1 MISKKTC
8 QLIGEQ
14 VGHEFAAFIQYVAIS
29 AHFESEA
36 LPKLA
41 RYFAKQAEEEKV
53 HALKFIKFLV
63 DTDQAVAVPAIPQPK
78 CDFKTVEDA
87 IRLAHDQEVR
97 VTKQIEAIYNQ
108 AASESDR
115 ITQNFLQWFLTEQ
128 LEEVASMDTL
138 LKIVLRAGDNL
149 FRVEDYIA
157 REGHP
162 EDTATA

>member
-1 MISKKTC
+1 MISTKTV
-8 QLIGEQ
+8 QLINAQ
-14 VGHEFAAFIQYVAIS
+14 VGHEFAAFVQYVALS

-41 RYFAKQAEEEKV
+41 AYFATQAEEEKT
-53 HALKFIKFLV
+53 HALKFIKFLN
-63 DTDQAVAVPAIPQPK
+63 DTDQDVSIPAIPQPA
-78 CDFKTVEDA
+78 CSFKSIEEA
-87 IRLAHDQEVR
+87 IQLAYDQEVR

-115 ITQNFLQWFLTEQ
+115 ITQSFLQWFLTEQ

-138 LKIVLRAGDNL
+138 LKIVRRAGNDL
-149 FRVEDYIA
+149 FRVEDFIA

-162 EDTATA
+162 EDAAAA